1 MMLRVCH
8 ANRLVFSSDGP
19 PPALECTRPALRVMG
34 GHEPAMPLS
43 HRPADIRTLGRGR
56 VGEFHSEA
64 AVDVLLLLRM

>member
-1 MMLRVCH
+1 MRTDW
-8 ANRLVFSSDGP
+8 FS
-19 PPALECTRPALRVMG
+19 ALMGHRQPWSAPGQLCGVMG

-64 AVDVLLLLRM
+64 AVDVRLLLRM